1 MEFGL
6 LEARSMIVWY
16 LLLVCLEI
24 CSIDFETM
32 DGSILETNAEI
43 AGGFDDDLE
52 KVVCYGCWG
61 GRELSSLDLGL
72 YCVQKENY
80 YGFLDCVRL
89 GWSVQM
95 RPVHRMA

>member
-24 CSIDFETM
+24 CSIDFET
-32 DGSILETNAEI
+32 NAEI

-61 GRELSSLDLGL
+61 GRKLSSLDLGL
-72 YCVQKENY
+72 YCVPKENY

-89 GWSVQM
+89 G
-95 RPVHRMA
+95 